1 MDETYYDYDKV
12 INRWRT
18 IKMRSATGTGRDWEI
33 LVSDDFEENCGT
45 PIVVRYDIREEEK
58 RETVNESKEPALTPT
73 EQRLVQ
79 TKRKI
84 QL

>member
-33 LVSDDFEENCGT
+33 LVSDDFAEDCGT
-45 PIVVRYDIREEEK
+45 PIVVRYEVREEY
-58 RETVNESKEPALTPT
+58 REVVKESKEPSLTPT